1 MQSASFS
8 LFRLNIT
15 KYRISGQKITRWL
28 HISMTHCLSVCAP
41 DREREA
47 VLEADAGGRHRER
60 PASVQQSPAKQGGLA
75 EPCTHLPAVS
85 NAVGPQ
91 SNRCVSSWLQYNVT
105 CVCMVFSS
113 LVHSGP
119 DRGSPH
125 SGTELF
131 FATRTGTRLGIETHL
146 FRAETS
152 KDLSVW
158 TRHIVS
164 GCHSSAEMIKEVTT
178 SE

>member
-1 MQSASFS
+1 
-8 LFRLNIT
+8 
-15 KYRISGQKITRWL
+15 
-28 HISMTHCLSVCAP
+28 MTVYLCMCLC
-41 DREREA
+41 
-47 VLEADAGGRHRER
+47 
-60 PASVQQSPAKQGGLA
+60 
-75 EPCTHLPAVS
+75 
-85 NAVGPQ
+85 
-91 SNRCVSSWLQYNVT
+91 
-105 CVCMVFSS
+105 S

-146 FRAETS
+146 FRAETT

-158 TRHIVS
+158 TRHIVN

-178 SE
+178 SESGYITHILKYL